1 MLQGINLFCPL
12 PEQVF
17 LTQAVLLL
25 ARQPVLYILVFL
37 PLLFQHLYLAVLGL
51 HCMPHVVHLCY
62 MLSHCLRQNTTWLQS
77 RGEGCIAHGSASDRD
92 NSKNISICRLMHCL
106 QHKAQ
111 LQGRCFQAC
120 AHPGTDYMAHPSLLS
135 KLPAQALSLCIP
147 LQSTDYAGL
156 TLL

>member
-17 LTQAVLLL
+17 LTQAVLLI

-62 MLSHCLRQNTTWLQS
+62 MLSHCLRQDTTRLQS
-77 RGEGCIAHGSASDRD
+77 KCEDCIAHGSTIDPDDSP
-92 NSKNISICRLMHCL
+92 NHQCL
-106 QHKAQ
+106 QVA
-111 LQGRCFQAC
+111 
-120 AHPGTDYMAHPSLLS
+120 
-135 KLPAQALSLCIP
+135 ALSAA
-147 LQSTDYAGL
+147 QGTAAGKMFSVL
-156 TLL
+156 RKAW